1 MKFFP
6 ILIIIYI
13 HLSIS
18 DIKDAGQKQFQK
30 LEKKAKALACSILSK
45 SFVSSVKDYD
55 KKLQELLKQNNF
67 IQNGAEAKDKI
78 SQFMMVNCYLKITSD
93 IANKVILELS
103 KGNIDIKNN
112 KQYLNLFEMDKN
124 TDFTKLGQTMKE
136 INEIM
141 KELKTEEELFAK
153 TKKDDPDFQK
163 NLKDFEEKM
172 RKNYEQ
178 KKNEKNK
185 NSNNAKST
193 SKKKKGNGK
202 KPYEGTKWEFVE
214 SSEEK
219 LLEFKDIIFNPKKFF
234 DVTGL
239 NTICGMIIMTLILI
253 NIVQILNNFKK
264 NKKNDK
270 KEDEDKLNEN
280 NINELN
286 RENNDNEEEEE
297 EDDDKNNDNIN
308 NNNVN
313 NDNSDNIN
321 NINNEVEKEKLNE
334 KIYDEN
340 KEENKD

>member
-13 HLSIS
+13 HLTIS
-18 DIKDAGQKQFQK
+18 DIKDASQKQFQK
-30 LEKKAKALACSILSK
+30 LEKKAKALACSVLSK

-55 KKLQELLKQNNF
+55 QKLQELLKQNNF

-78 SQFMMVNCYLKITSD
+78 AQFMMVNCYLKITSD

-103 KGNIDIKNN
+103 KGNIDVKNN

-124 TDFTKLGQTMKE
+124 TDFNKLGQTMKE

-141 KELKTEEELFAK
+141 KELKAEEELFAK
-153 TKKDDPDFQK
+153 TKKDDPNFQK

-172 RKNYEQ
+172 KKNYEQ

-185 NSNNAKST
+185 NSNNAKHT

-214 SSEEK
+214 SSEEQ

-239 NTICGMIIMTLILI
+239 NTICGMIIMTLIVI
-253 NIVQILNNFKK
+253 NIVQIFNNFK
-264 NKKNDK
+264 NKKNHK
-270 KEDEDKLNEN
+270 KEDEDKVNEED
-280 NINELN
+280 INELN
-286 RENNDNEEEEE
+286 RENNDNEEEE
-297 EDDDKNNDNIN
+297 DDDNNDNN
-308 NNNVN
+308 DVNNVN
-313 NDNSDNIN
+313 NDNNDNTN

-334 KIYDEN
+334 KID
-340 KEENKD
+340 EENKD